1 MGNGREVAY
10 KNRYKNK
17 APSRG
22 DNLVPYRWKPG
33 QSGNPL
39 GRTRGSPSL
48 IESLKKHLNRHPEDV
63 DAIALALVKL
73 GKGKSINQLGAI
85 KELFDRV
92 DGRVIEKHQIEG
104 ELPIQIQFVHAHL
117 VLDNKDRDVVEG
129 EAREIKEL
137 GEGA

>member
-17 APSRG
+17 APTRG
-22 DNLVPYRWKPG
+22 DHLEPYKWKPG

-48 IESLKKHLNRHPEDV
+48 LESLKKHLNRRPEDV

-92 DGRVIEKHQIEG
+92 DGRVVEKHQIEG
-104 ELPIQIQFVHAHL
+104 ELPLLIQFVPANL
-117 VLDNKDRDVVEG
+117 VLGNKEQDVIEG

-137 GEGA
+137 GKGE